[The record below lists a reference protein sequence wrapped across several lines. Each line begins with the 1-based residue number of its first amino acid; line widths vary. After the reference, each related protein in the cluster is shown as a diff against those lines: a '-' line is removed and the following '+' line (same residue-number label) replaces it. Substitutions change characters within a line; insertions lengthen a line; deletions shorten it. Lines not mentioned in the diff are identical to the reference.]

1 MSRREAQPTGS
12 KDDITEKHF
21 LLKAEL
27 SKFLC
32 TFIEQSPIPSQDGLR
47 RVVREPVQSEK
58 MLGIAPVD
66 IRSRGAKN
74 ILYPDQ
80 QSSWRDFGFLQ
91 VTFYGI
97 ELELLIHDFLTYS
110 VVAALFQSPAL
121 SILFTYT
128 LHLVRTS
135 LRRHFGVQNLSQKS
149 MIDKKFLK

>member
-1 MSRREAQPTGS
+1 MSRRGEARPKS
-12 KDDITEKHF
+12 EKQF

-47 RVVREPVQSEK
+47 RVVREPIQSEK

-74 ILYPDQ
+74 IFYPDQ
-80 QSSWRDFGFLQ
+80 PSSWRDFRFLE

-97 ELELLIHDFLTYS
+97 ERELLLHDFSTYC
-110 VVAALFQSPAL
+110 VVATLFQSPAL
-121 SILFTYT
+121 SILLTYAMHV
-128 LHLVRTS
+128 LRSS
-135 LRRHFGVQNLSQKS
+135 LRHHFGIRNLSQKS
-149 MIDKKFLK
+149 FIDEKFLKWE